1 MLRRGCW
8 SGVTAHPG
16 AVSEHRDTRIDDERI
31 HGVEEPQRRHRVAE
45 PREEHLRDT
54 EQKEAARPW
63 DPWAAEPAR
72 ERYEDKDDHDHDD
85 DRPDEGMGVEAV
97 GDRLPGDRVVVVGLA
112 RRVEGAVAGER
123 DLDDDRDEE
132 QRRHNLERVPHGRDL
147 NERCGLKA
155 GAYALQPEPQP
166 PTWPGSVSSA
176 TWNEWPQPQLETAFG
191 LSILKPDSWIVS
203 R

>member
-1 MLRRGCW
+1 MLRRCW

-16 AVSEHRDTRIDDERI
+16 AVREHRDTGVDGERI
-31 HGVEEPQRRHRVAE
+31 QGVEEPQRRHRVAE
-45 PREEHLRDT
+45 PREKHLRDP
-54 EQKEAARPW
+54 EQKEAARPGN
-63 DPWAAEPAR
+63 PRAAESAR
-72 ERYEDKDDHDHDD
+72 ERDEDKDDHDHDD
-85 DRPDEGMGVEAV
+85 DSPDDGVGVKAV
-97 GDRLPGDRVVVVGLA
+97 GDRLPRDRVVVVGLA
-112 RRVEGAVAGER
+112 RRIERAVAGQC

-132 QRRHNLERVPHGRDL
+132 QRRQILERVPHGRDL